1 MRVFFYGL
9 FMDQRLLASKGVV
22 PSEIN
27 VGFVD
32 GYVLRIGD
40 RATLAP
46 RPEGRAYGVMMDIA
60 PKDAEA
66 LYSEESVADYLP
78 EPVIVEL
85 ADGRRFEATCFNL
98 PGDNVTGSNRNYAE
112 SLLDV
117 ATRMGFPDSY
127 LAQIRQAGR

>member
-9 FMDQRLLASKGVV
+9 FMDQSLLASKGVV
-22 PSEIN
+22 PAEIN
-27 VGFVD
+27 VAFVD

-46 RPEGRAYGVMMDIA
+46 RPAGRAYGVVMDIA
-60 PKDAEA
+60 AEDAEA

-78 EPVIVEL
+78 EPVVVEL
-85 ADGRRFEATCFNL
+85 ADGTRLEATCFTL
-98 PGDNVTGSNRNYAE
+98 PGDNATGTNRKYAE

-117 ATRMGFPDSY
+117 ATRMGFPDAY
-127 LAQIRQAGR
+127 LAQIRQAGM